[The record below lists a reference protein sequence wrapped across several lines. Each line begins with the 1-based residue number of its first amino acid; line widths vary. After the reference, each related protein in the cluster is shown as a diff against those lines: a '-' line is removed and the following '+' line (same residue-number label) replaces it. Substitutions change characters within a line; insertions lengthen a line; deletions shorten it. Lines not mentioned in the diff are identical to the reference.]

1 MNIVSIVILFILN
14 ILLWSAVIF
23 KDFTERNYKAVRV
36 FAIVSYVVSLYLALV
51 ALSTTEFFN
60 SVILL
65 FAAAG
70 AYGTALMFGTVGEV
84 LTEKSGNLNLGVEG
98 IMYMGGIFGLIAPN
112 LYESAVGEGNA
123 NPLIAILLAIIAAFA
138 VGAIAGAIFSFI
150 TVTLR
155 ANQNVT
161 GLAMTTFGTGVAKF
175 AGELRR
181 IKVNGFVTLSNNL
194 KFAFDKHIMPDFL
207 KRIPVIGKILFD
219 QSEFFY
225 LAIIVAVLMHLF
237 LTKTKT
243 GLYLRAVGESPVTAD
258 AAGINITM
266 YKYLAT
272 IVGGGISAVGGMVY
286 TMTTAGCVWIEA
298 SLAGTGWLAVALV
311 IFCTWRPLKSTW
323 SSVLFGAL
331 MIMYLR
337 IIVKGFPIEL
347 YKILPYVVTIIVLV
361 ITSMRNIKDKQPPAS
376 LGVNYF
382 REDR

>member
-1 MNIVSIVILFILN
+1 MSLLN
-14 ILLWSAVIF
+14 SFV
-23 KDFTERNYKAVRV
+23 
-36 FAIVSYVVSLYLALV
+36 
-51 ALSTTEFFN
+51 
-60 SVILL
+60 LL

-70 AYGTALMFGTVGEV
+70 AYGTALMFGTIGEI

-98 IMYMGGIFGLIAPN
+98 IMYMGGIFGLIVPN
-112 LYESAVGEGNA
+112 LYETAVGEGNA
-123 NPLIAILLAIIAAFA
+123 NPFIAIVLAIIAAFA
-138 VGAIAGAIFSFI
+138 VGAIAGALFSFI

-181 IKVNGFVTLSNNL
+181 LKVGGYVTLSNNL
-194 KFAFDKHIMPDFL
+194 KFAFDKHFMPDFL
-207 KRIPVIGKILFD
+207 KRIPIIGKILFD

-258 AAGINITM
+258 AAGINITK

-272 IVGGGISAVGGMVY
+272 IVGGGISAIGGMVY

-347 YKILPYVVTIIVLV
+347 YKILPYVVTIVVLV

>member
-1 MNIVSIVILFILN
+1 MSFL
-14 ILLWSAVIF
+14 
-23 KDFTERNYKAVRV
+23 
-36 FAIVSYVVSLYLALV
+36 
-51 ALSTTEFFN
+51 N
-60 SVILL
+60 SVVLL
-65 FAAAG
+65 LAAAG
-70 AYGTALMFGTVGEV
+70 AYGTALMFGTIGEI

-112 LYESAVGEGNA
+112 LYESAVGEANA
-123 NPLIAILLAIIAAFA
+123 SPFVAILLAIVASFA
-138 VGAIAGAIFSFI
+138 IGAVAGAIFSFI

-181 IKVNGFVTLSNNL
+181 LKLGGYVTLSNKL
-194 KFAFDKHIMPDFL
+194 KFAFDKHFMPDFL
-207 KRIPVIGKILFD
+207 KKIPIIGKILFD

-225 LAIIVAVLMHLF
+225 LAIICAILLHLF

-243 GLYLRAVGESPVTAD
+243 GLYLRSVGESPVTAD
-258 AAGINITM
+258 AAGINITK

-272 IVGGGISAVGGMVY
+272 MVGGGISAIGGMVY

-311 IFCTWRPLKSTW
+311 IFCTWRPLNATW
-323 SSVLFGAL
+323 SSVVFGAL

-337 IIVKGFPIEL
+337 IIIKGFPIEL

-361 ITSMRNIKDKQPPAS
+361 ITSMRNIRDKQPPAS
-376 LGVNYF
+376 LGLNYF

>member
-123 NPLIAILLAIIAAFA
+123 SPFVAILLAIIAAFA
-138 VGAIAGAIFSFI
+138 VGALAGALFSFI

>member
-1 MNIVSIVILFILN
+1 MN
-14 ILLWSAVIF
+14 AV
-23 KDFTERNYKAVRV
+23 V
-36 FAIVSYVVSLYLALV
+36 
-51 ALSTTEFFN
+51 
-60 SVILL
+60 LL

-70 AYGTALMFGTVGEV
+70 AYGTALMFGTLGEI

-123 NPLIAILLAIIAAFA
+123 NAFVAILLAIVASFAA
-138 VGAIAGAIFSFI
+138 GAIAGWLFSFI

-181 IKVNGFVTLSNNL
+181 TQVGGYVTLSNDL
-194 KFAFDKHIMPDFL
+194 KFAFDNKFMPDFL
-207 KRIPVIGKILFD
+207 KNIPVIGKILFN

-225 LAIIVAVLMHLF
+225 IAIILAVIMHFF
-237 LTKTKT
+237 LTRTKT
-243 GLYLRAVGESPVTAD
+243 GLYLRSVGESPVTAD
-258 AAGINITM
+258 AAGINITK

-272 IVGGGISAVGGMVY
+272 MIGGGISAIGGMVY

-298 SLAGTGWLAVALV
+298 SLSGTGWLAVALV
-311 IFCTWRPLKSTW
+311 IFCTWRPLKATW
-323 SSVLFGAL
+323 SSILFGAL

-337 IIVKGFPIEL
+337 IVVPFFPTEL

-361 ITSMRNIKDKQPPAS
+361 ITSMRNIRDKQPPAS

-382 REDR
+382 REER

>member
-1 MNIVSIVILFILN
+1 MIN
-14 ILLWSAVIF
+14 
-23 KDFTERNYKAVRV
+23 
-36 FAIVSYVVSLYLALV
+36 SLV
-51 ALSTTEFFN
+51 
-60 SVILL
+60 LL

-70 AYGTALMFGTVGEV
+70 AYGTALIFGTIGEI

-112 LYESAVGEGNA
+112 MYETAVGEGNA
-123 NPLIAILLAIIAAFA
+123 NPFVAILLAIFTAFF
-138 VGAIAGAIFSFI
+138 VGALAGALFSFI

-181 IKVNGFVTLSNNL
+181 IKVGGYVTLSNEL

-207 KRIPVIGKILFD
+207 KKIPIIGKILFD

-225 LAIIVAVLMHLF
+225 LAIICAVVMYLF
-237 LTKTKT
+237 LSKTKT
-243 GLYLRAVGESPVTAD
+243 GLYLRSVGESPVTAD
-258 AAGINITM
+258 AAGINITK

-272 IVGGGISAVGGMVY
+272 IIGGGISAIGGMVY

-311 IFCTWRPLKSTW
+311 IFCTWRPLHATW
-323 SSVLFGAL
+323 SSLLFGGL

-337 IIVKGFPIEL
+337 IIIKGFPTEL
-347 YKILPYVVTIIVLV
+347 YKILPYLVTIIVLI
-361 ITSMRNIKDKQPPAS
+361 ITSMRNIRDKQPPAS
-376 LGVNYF
+376 LGNNYF
-382 REDR
+382 REER

>member
-1 MNIVSIVILFILN
+1 MSFL
-14 ILLWSAVIF
+14 
-23 KDFTERNYKAVRV
+23 
-36 FAIVSYVVSLYLALV
+36 
-51 ALSTTEFFN
+51 N
-60 SVILL
+60 SVVLL

-70 AYGTALMFGTVGEV
+70 AYGTALMFGTIGEI
-84 LTEKSGNLNLGVEG
+84 LTEKSGNMNLGVEG

-112 LYESAVGEGNA
+112 VYEMAVGEGNA
-123 NPLIAILLAIIAAFA
+123 SPFVAILLAILASFA
-138 VGAIAGAIFSFI
+138 IGALAGALFSFI

-181 IKVNGFVTLSNNL
+181 FQVGGYVTLSNDL
-194 KFAFDKHIMPDFL
+194 KFAFDKHFMPKFL
-207 KRIPVIGKILFD
+207 KDIPVIGKIFFD

-243 GLYLRAVGESPVTAD
+243 GLYLRAVGESPITAD
-258 AAGINITM
+258 AAGIDITK
-266 YKYLAT
+266 YKYIAT
-272 IVGGGISAVGGMVY
+272 IVGGGISAIGGMVY

-298 SLAGTGWLAVALV
+298 SIAGTGWLAVALV
-311 IFCTWRPLKSTW
+311 IICTRMSVNATW

-337 IIVKGFPIEL
+337 IILKGFPQEL
-347 YKILPYVVTIIVLV
+347 YKILPYVVTVIVLI

>member
-1 MNIVSIVILFILN
+1 MLN
-14 ILLWSAVIF
+14 SLVLL
-23 KDFTERNYKAVRV
+23 
-36 FAIVSYVVSLYLALV
+36 L
-51 ALSTTEFFN
+51 
-60 SVILL
+60 
-65 FAAAG
+65 AAAG
-70 AYGTALMFGTVGEV
+70 AYGTALMFGTLGEI

-112 LYESAVGEGNA
+112 VYEMAVGEGNA
-123 NPLIAILLAIIAAFA
+123 NPFIAIMLGILAAFA
-138 VGAIAGAIFSFI
+138 AGAIAGALFAFI

-161 GLAMTTFGTGVAKF
+161 GLAMATFGTGVAKF

-181 IKVNGFVTLSNNL
+181 MHVGGYVTLSNDL
-194 KFAFDKHIMPDFL
+194 KFAFDNKFMPDFL
-207 KRIPVIGKILFD
+207 KNIPVIGKILFN
-219 QSEFFY
+219 QNEFFY
-225 LAIIVAVLMHLF
+225 MAIILAILMYLF

-258 AAGINITM
+258 AAGINITK

-272 IVGGGISAVGGMVY
+272 IIGGGISAVGGMVY

-298 SLAGTGWLAVALV
+298 SLSGTGWLAVALV
-311 IFCTWRPLKSTW
+311 IFCTWRPVNATW
-323 SSVLFGAL
+323 SSVVFGAL

-337 IIVKGFPIEL
+337 IIVKGVPTEL
-347 YKILPYVVTIIVLV
+347 YKILPYLVTIIVLV

-376 LGVNYF
+376 LGLNYF

>member
-23 KDFTERNYKAVRV
+23 KDFTERNYKAVRI

-123 NPLIAILLAIIAAFA
+123 NPLIAILLAIFAAFA

>member
-1 MNIVSIVILFILN
+1 MKKISVKPLSKNSTKKLIISISIIVVCIVLG
-14 ILLWSAVIF
+14 AIF
-23 KDFTERNYKAVRV
+23 P
-36 FAIVSYVVSLYLALV
+36 SLV
-51 ALSTTEFFN
+51 
-60 SVILL
+60 LL
-65 FAAAG
+65 FSAAG
-70 AYGTALMFGTVGEV
+70 AYGTALMFGTLGEIV
-84 LTEKSGNLNLGVEG
+84 TEKSGNMNLGVEG

-112 LYESAVGEGNA
+112 LYETRVGEGNA
-123 NPLIAILLAIIAAFA
+123 NAFVAILLAILAAFA
-138 VGAIAGAIFSFI
+138 VGALAGALFSFI

-181 IKVNGFVTLSNNL
+181 HQVGGYVTLSNDL
-194 KFAFDKHIMPDFL
+194 KFAFDNKFMPSFL
-207 KRIPVIGKILFD
+207 KKIPVIGKVLFD

-225 LAIIVAVLMHLF
+225 LAIIVAILIHLF
-237 LTKTKT
+237 LTKTKK

-258 AAGINITM
+258 AAGINITR

-272 IVGGGISAVGGMVY
+272 IIGGGISAIGGMVY
-286 TMTTAGCVWIEA
+286 TMTTAGCVWIEG

-311 IFCTWRPLKSTW
+311 IFCSWQPLQSTW
-323 SSVLFGAL
+323 SSILFGAL

-337 IIVKGFPIEL
+337 IIVPFFPTEL
-347 YKILPYVVTIIVLV
+347 YKILPYVVTVIVLI
-361 ITSMRNIKDKQPPAS
+361 ITSIRNIKDKQPPAS